1 MPITVRNL
9 KKSDIPKLIKQ
20 KEHSVGHVKG
30 LKFLV
35 RGDAN
40 KQWLFRAKCK
50 VCKTQHKVSLG
61 VYPEVQLDDAIA
73 GALAARVRINRGEC
87 LRQLKASEEKR
98 INLVAEQAV
107 TFEQSL
113 NRFWPDIKA
122 GLSDAKADQW
132 RNTLD
137 YYVIPKIGNEAI
149 VNLRPRTIAEVL
161 TQSGVAANGE
171 SVSNL
176 WLDRPKVAQDIRYRM
191 ESIISKAIA
200 FNELVVANPAAMV
213 NGLKELLPRQVSLV
227 KHHPDLKWEDAPEF
241 WKAID
246 GVNSQSS
253 KIIKMLLLTGKRLS
267 EVTKMQWSELDVD
280 NALWTIPWDRLLKKR
295 MQENHRDP
303 LAEQSLKIIKGQPND
318 GGLVFPNNKGD
329 RLSDVAVGRVHRDN
343 WSKYKITTHGLRA
356 AIKTFFYENDQF
368 GYANAHVEV
377 ILTHGQGALEAAYQ
391 RGDGYRRR
399 AEMMQIWADYVTG
412 KLKV

>member
-1 MPITVRNL
+1 MPITVPNL

-98 INLVAEQAV
+98 INFVAEQAV
-107 TFEQSL
+107 TFERSL

-149 VNLRPRTIAEVL
+149 VNLRPRIIAEVL
-161 TQSGVAANGE
+161 TQSGMAANGE

-176 WLDRPKVAQDIRYRM
+176 WLDRPKVAQDIR
-191 ESIISKAIA
+191 
-200 FNELVVANPAAMV
+200 
-213 NGLKELLPRQVSLV
+213 
-227 KHHPDLKWEDAPEF
+227 
-241 WKAID
+241 
-246 GVNSQSS
+246 
-253 KIIKMLLLTGKRLS
+253 
-267 EVTKMQWSELDVD
+267 
-280 NALWTIPWDRLLKKR
+280 
-295 MQENHRDP
+295 
-303 LAEQSLKIIKGQPND
+303 
-318 GGLVFPNNKGD
+318 
-329 RLSDVAVGRVHRDN
+329 
-343 WSKYKITTHGLRA
+343 
-356 AIKTFFYENDQF
+356 
-368 GYANAHVEV
+368 
-377 ILTHGQGALEAAYQ
+377 
-391 RGDGYRRR
+391 
-399 AEMMQIWADYVTG
+399 
-412 KLKV
+412 